1 MNWPFGKL
9 RPLSYEVIVA
19 DPPWRFDLYSEKGN
33 LKAAS
38 HHYDTMSLSDIMAL
52 PVGHLARDNALLL
65 LWSTGWA
72 MATGQ
77 ALAVCKAWDAE
88 PVTEL
93 IWLKTYASGARRTG
107 PGYRARTRHEPLL
120 LAKWGNPKHVPF
132 PSDFL
137 GVAQGHSRK
146 PDEFYTMVRSHT
158 AGQTRCDLFSAGIM
172 RPGFNGW
179 GEDHRDPIV

>member
-1 MNWPFGKL
+1 MTEWPFEKL
-9 RPLSYEVIVA
+9 PMFGFDVIVA
-19 DPPWRFDLYSEKGN
+19 DPPWRFNNYSAKGH
-33 LKAAS
+33 LKGAA
-38 HHYDTMSLSDIMAL
+38 HHYDTMSLDDIKRL
-52 PVGHLARDNALLL
+52 PVSHLARRPSLLL
-65 LWSTGWA
+65 LWTTGWA

-77 ALAVCKAWDAE
+77 ALDVVRAWDAE

-93 IWLKTYASGARRTG
+93 VWLKTYASGARRTG
-107 PGYRARTRHEPLL
+107 PGYRARTRHEPIL

-146 PDEFYTMVRSHT
+146 PDEFYDMIVKHT
-158 AGQTRCDLFSAGIM
+158 AGLTRCDLFSAGIL

-179 GEDHRDPIV
+179 GEDHRV